1 MSERLRRQCYR
12 AAVLFLTFSFLW
24 VALRAAGSLFALPKA
39 IASRSFRTESELDAM
54 LLLFL
59 VLILLFQLL
68 FSLALAGGAMVKE
81 EHRIKLGSF
90 VLLGFSLY
98 LLACLRPYMLL
109 DNHFTTAWFMTGR
122 FVESLVNSLA
132 NLFAGVFRMEMRWD
146 RSAGWRIAAALFFL
160 YPFYLSASTL
170 GRRNFFPV
178 LLASCLPAAAWL
190 LGHSYLLGGWLQ
202 LLLGLLAATGS
213 ALILVYLTKERTLG
227 RRRPPK
233 KKKAV
238 FSLAVSREQT
248 LLLAAG
254 CLLLWVLTVVTGRI
268 SGFRDVMKL
277 FFGSSI
283 YNYQGKLYQLQN
295 LGVVQALAISYFLSL
310 LVNRALSLVEVKM
323 NSKYAANLNAAYL
336 LLFQIWIL
344 PLLSGLLNR
353 AASKSQDAVSGDALA
368 ETLSRPLQNVA
379 ALFMSGSW
387 LKILPLAL
395 LALLVGGALV
405 WLIVRLPAFRL
416 SIWFFV
422 WFSLCSYVY
431 CVLGLFFPKRVNS
444 TLLLFICYFL
454 NRALEWIL
462 NSGEG
467 LRLAVRRPHVTGK
480 R

>member
-1 MSERLRRQCYR
+1 M
-12 AAVLFLTFSFLW
+12 
-24 VALRAAGSLFALPKA
+24 
-39 IASRSFRTESELDAM
+39 
-54 LLLFL
+54 
-59 VLILLFQLL
+59 
-68 FSLALAGGAMVKE
+68 
-81 EHRIKLGSF
+81 
-90 VLLGFSLY
+90 
-98 LLACLRPYMLL
+98 
-109 DNHFTTAWFMTGR
+109 
-122 FVESLVNSLA
+122 
-132 NLFAGVFRMEMRWD
+132 
-146 RSAGWRIAAALFFL
+146 
-160 YPFYLSASTL
+160 
-170 GRRNFFPV
+170 
-178 LLASCLPAAAWL
+178 LLASWLPASAWL

-202 LLLGLLAATGS
+202 LLLGLSAAAGS
-213 ALILVYLTKERTLG
+213 ALILCYLTKERTLG

-254 CLLLWVLTVVTGRI
+254 CLLLWILT
-268 SGFRDVMKL
+268 
-277 FFGSSI
+277 FGSSI

-379 ALFMSGSW
+379 ALFTSGSW

-444 TLLLFICYFL
+444 MLLLFICYFL

-467 LRLAVRRPHVTGK
+467 LRLAVRRPHTTGK

>member
-1 MSERLRRQCYR
+1 M
-12 AAVLFLTFSFLW
+12 
-24 VALRAAGSLFALPKA
+24 
-39 IASRSFRTESELDAM
+39 
-54 LLLFL
+54 
-59 VLILLFQLL
+59 
-68 FSLALAGGAMVKE
+68 
-81 EHRIKLGSF
+81 
-90 VLLGFSLY
+90 
-98 LLACLRPYMLL
+98 
-109 DNHFTTAWFMTGR
+109 
-122 FVESLVNSLA
+122 NSLA
-132 NLFAGVFRMEMRWD
+132 NLIAGVFQMKMSWD

-178 LLASCLPAAAWL
+178 LLASWLPASAWL

-202 LLLGLLAATGS
+202 LLLGLSAAAGS
-213 ALILVYLTKERTLG
+213 ALILCYLTKERTLG

-254 CLLLWVLTVVTGRI
+254 CLLLWILTVVTGRI

-379 ALFMSGSW
+379 ALFTSGSW

-462 NSGEG
+462 KSGEG
-467 LRLAVRRPHVTGK
+467 LRLAVRRPHTTGK

>member
-132 NLFAGVFRMEMRWD
+132 NLIAGVFQMKMSWD

-178 LLASCLPAAAWL
+178 LLASCLPASAWL
-190 LGHSYLLGGWLQ
+190 LGHSYLLGGCLQ

-323 NSKYAANLNAAYL
+323 NSKYAANINAAYL

-379 ALFMSGSW
+379 ALFTSGSW

-405 WLIVRLPAFRL
+405 WVIVRLPAFRL

-462 NSGEG
+462 KSGEG
-467 LRLAVRRPHVTGK
+467 LRLAVRRPHTTGK